1 MHKYN
6 TRTFFCGLLVI
17 SILVNLVLPPS
28 LVVANSGQGTPLFPI
43 SSHSNQ
49 SVSNATYGNNTSVT
63 GSTYGVISTNIITS
77 VTITDEKGNNITQV
91 RPNLDEKVQV
101 DLTWKLPAGHPYGNG
116 STFTFQLPDKF
127 KVDRKLEGQL
137 DGKVG
142 TYVVTPEGKVTFTF
156 NDLIKGGQEIEG
168 DFFVW
173 RYFNKD
179 KFTGGTH
186 QNIEFVFEA
195 DSIIIPV
202 HFKGKDN
209 GNMNKQGKANKG
221 MNASEINWIVD
232 INTGEQKIDQAVFT
246 DKLPAG
252 LTIDLGSIR
261 LYKVDVKLDGTLH
274 PETNPIPGITPQ
286 QTADGFELPLGDI
299 HNAYRVTY
307 TTKIDGTVDAFYK
320 NQATVTGTNLTKS
333 LVGTTTVEVKYSK
346 PLGKQKLKYDRD
358 TQSVNWSIQ
367 YNYNEQRIGQA
378 KAYIEDHFD
387 KTKMKRTGDVIVTQ
401 MIIDDNGTAKQ
412 VGAPLVAGTDYV
424 IDDTVSHGFT
434 VKFLKDIEHA
444 YEIKYKTEAIN
455 RVHQDVSIT
464 NKVIIPD
471 NKDNITVGET
481 LTQAI
486 FHKSAVGTNYADKT
500 IGWKLELNADK
511 KRMDN
516 VVITDNIKGQN
527 MAFIADSFAVSG
539 LKKDVDYKVEP
550 HPQYSEGFK
559 LTFLVN
565 ITEKHEITYRTKF
578 DPTANK
584 SLYSNKATLNW
595 EENGVAQPS
604 ITKTATVT
612 PDSYTQD
619 NGNKTGVYD
628 AATKEITWT
637 IDINYNL
644 HTINDPVLRDYY
656 KGKQTFLKDSFKV
669 QHLTLSGNQNTVT
682 PGALVPPSEYSFD
695 DTVKNA
701 AGDQGFELRF
711 NQPINSAYRI
721 TYKTSLKGLAVEG
734 SYSNHAILHDG
745 ANPTKNLFEKT
756 ATVTPKHNKEYVFKN
771 GKQGTG
777 ANSEFAY
784 WQVHINR
791 SQSFIT
797 AGSTLTDTLS
807 TNQILLPDTIK
818 LYHYTVGTDGTVR
831 KGSAVNSAD
840 YTLAAKGNTLSLTFN
855 KDIETAYLLEYTSF
869 INAGNKEKITNKV
882 SFKGQS
888 TGTVNEDNNGE
899 VEVSFSG
906 AGGGGSIVQKGNIK
920 ILKEDKITKQ
930 PLAGAK
936 FGLYDKSGSMLL
948 QEVVTDANGEATFTN
963 FKYNEYIIKELEAP
977 TGYVLHAQYTGKGK
991 IVQVNNA
998 LVPVTV
1004 PNTKDEWGV
1013 VLTKVDADAPTK
1025 LLDGAVFKLQADD
1038 GSGSYQDVAGHTN
1051 LKTVK
1056 GKIAVNGLKP
1066 GNYQLIEVAAPTG
1079 YKLDNTPIK
1088 FTIDSNQQKSKTL
1101 TARNK
1106 QIRGSVE
1113 LTKVDASD
1121 TSKTIAGAV
1130 FQLQD
1135 RTGKALR
1142 SGLTTAQSGRL
1153 PIGNL
1158 PVGSYQ
1164 LVETKAPV
1172 GYVLDPT
1179 PLKFN
1184 IVDEQMLTFTFEN
1197 NKSPGSLKLIKIE
1210 TGKPTV
1216 TLAGA
1221 QFRLLDEH
1229 QQPVTDK
1236 AGKPLPLMTTSTNGQ
1251 LIIPALQPGKY
1262 FAEEVVAPKGYLI
1275 VQKLT
1280 EFHVVSDK
1288 ETVVTVENMRE
1299 PLPGSLKL
1307 IKIETGKP
1315 SVTLAGAQFQ
1325 LLDEHQQPVT
1335 DKAGKPLPLM
1345 TTGTNG
1351 ELTVPALKAGKY
1363 FVEEVKAP
1371 DGYLIEQT
1379 LTEFVIVSE
1388 KETLLK
1394 IENKPEPLPGSLK
1407 LIKIETGKPTV
1418 TLADAQFRILDEN
1431 QQPVIDKAGKP
1442 LPLMTTDADGIIKIP
1457 TLKPGKYFAEEV
1469 IAPKGY
1475 LIENKLTEFTIVS
1488 EKETVVSVENKFEP
1502 LTGSLKL
1509 IKIETG
1515 KPTVTL
1521 GDAQFRLLDANQ
1533 QPVTDL
1539 AGQPLALM
1547 STDKNGQL
1555 MIPTLKPGNYF
1566 IEEVKAPEGYLI
1578 EQKLTEFTIVSEQE
1592 TVVTVENKRKPVP
1605 PQPPIIIPPVDG
1617 GEETPEQPDGGSDN
1631 DKDNP
1636 PDGGTDNGTDNP
1648 SDGGSD
1654 NGTDNPSDGGSD
1666 NGTDNPSDGGSDNG
1680 TDNPADGGSDNGT
1693 DNPSDGGSDN
1703 GTINPPDSGSNGS
1716 TDHPSD
1722 GGSSKNETPDK
1733 TKDKSSNH
1741 VLPKTGEESSLPMQL
1756 AGFILMLLGAALLVT
1771 RKKWLKS

>member
-1 MHKYN
+1 MHRHN
-6 TRTFFCGLLVI
+6 TRKFFSGLLVI

-28 LVVANSGQGTPLFPI
+28 LVVANSGQGNPLFPT
-43 SSHSNQ
+43 SSHANQ
-49 SVSNATYGNNTSVT
+49 SVANATYGNNTSVT
-63 GSTYGVISTNIITS
+63 GSTYGVITDNIINS
-77 VTITDEKGNNITQV
+77 VVITDENKNNITQV
-91 RPNLDEKVQV
+91 RPDLGAKVQI
-101 DLTWKLPAGHPYGNG
+101 DLAWELPKNHPYGKG

-127 KVDRKLEGQL
+127 LLDRKLEGSL
-137 DGKVG
+137 DGGVG
-142 TYVVTPEGKVTFTF
+142 TYVVTPQGQVTFTF
-156 NDLIKGGQEIEG
+156 NELVEGQEVHG
-168 DFFVW
+168 SFFVW
-173 RYFNKD
+173 RQFDKN
-179 KFTGGTH
+179 KFTGGTQ

-195 DSIIIPV
+195 DTIIVPV
-202 HFKGKDN
+202 HFKGKDDD
-209 GNMNKQGKANKG
+209 GMDKQGKANKG
-221 MNASEINWIVD
+221 MNASEISWEVY
-232 INTGEQKIDQAVFT
+232 INTDEQKIDQAVFA

-252 LTIDLGSIR
+252 LTIDLSSINM
-261 LYKVDVKLDGTLH
+261 YKAEVLLDGTIKAEST
-274 PETNPIPGITPQ
+274 PVPGITPQ
-286 QTADGFELPLGDI
+286 QTADGFELQLGDI
-299 HNAYRVTY
+299 HNAYRVVY
-307 TTKIDGTVDAFYK
+307 KTKINGTVDASFTNK
-320 NQATVTGTNLTKS
+320 ATVTGTNQTTPLEAK
-333 LVGTTTVEVKYSK
+333 TTVNVKYSK
-346 PLGKQKLKYDRD
+346 PLGKKNLGYIRD
-358 TQSVNWSIQ
+358 KQLVNWSIQ

-387 KTKMKRTGDVIVTQ
+387 KSKMELVRPITVTQ
-401 MIIDDNGTAKQ
+401 MKIDNNGNATQ
-412 VGAPLVAGTDYV
+412 VGVPLVEGTDYV

-444 YEIKYKTEAIN
+444 YEIKYATKAID
-455 RVHQDVSIT
+455 RVHQNVNIT
-464 NKVIIPD
+464 NQVKIPD
-471 NKDNITVGET
+471 NNDNITAGQT

-486 FHKSAVGTNYADKT
+486 FHKKPGAINYADKT
-500 IGWKLELNADK
+500 MEWQLELNFDEKKMDK
-511 KRMDN
+511 
-516 VVITDNIKGQN
+516 VVITDRFPNQGLT
-527 MAFIADSFAVSG
+527 FIESSLVDSLTALGFT
-539 LKKDVDYKVEP
+539 KNVDYTIAP
-550 HPQYSEGFK
+550 NAQYTEGFT
-559 LTFLVN
+559 LTFLKQVDKKL
-565 ITEKHEITYRTKF
+565 TLKYKTKF

-584 SLYSNKATLNW
+584 SQYSNKATLNW

-604 ITKTATVT
+604 ITKNVTVD
-612 PDSYTQD
+612 PDSYTKD

-628 AATKEITWT
+628 AQTKEITWT

-644 HTINDPVLRDYY
+644 HTINDPVLRDFY
-656 KGKQTFLKDSFKV
+656 KGKQTFVKDSFKV

-682 PGALVPPSEYSFD
+682 PGALVPPSAYTFD

-701 AGDQGFELRF
+701 AGDEGFELRF

-734 SYSNHAILHDG
+734 SYSNHATLRDG
-745 ANPTKNLFEKT
+745 ASSTSTLFDKI
-756 ATVTPKHNKEYVFKN
+756 ATVTPLHQKEYVFKN
-771 GKQGTG
+771 GVQGTG

-791 SQSFIT
+791 SQSYIT

-807 TNQILLPDTIK
+807 ANQILLPDTVK
-818 LYHYTVGTDGTVR
+818 LYHYTVRKDGTIS
-831 KGSAVNSAD
+831 KGSAVNPAD
-840 YTLAAKGNTLSLTFN
+840 YTLDVKGNTLSLTFN

-888 TGTVNEDNNGE
+888 TGTVNEGKENE

-906 AGGGGSIVQKGNIK
+906 AGGGGTIVQKGNIK
-920 ILKEDKITKQ
+920 ILKEDKDTNQ

-948 QEVVTDANGEATFTN
+948 QEVVTDINGEATFTN
-963 FKYNEYIIKELEAP
+963 FKYNDYFIKELEAP
-977 TGYVLHAQYTGKGK
+977 AGYVLNAQYTGKGTLVK
-991 IVQVNNA
+991 VNKSSM
-998 LVPVTV
+998 LITV
-1004 PNTKDEWGV
+1004 LNTKDEWGV
-1013 VLTKVDADAPTK
+1013 VLTKVDADAPAK

-1038 GSGSYQDVAGHTN
+1038 GSGNYQDVAGHTN

-1056 GKIAVNGLKP
+1056 GKIDVTGLKP

-1079 YKLDNTPIK
+1079 YKLDDTPIK
-1088 FTIDSNQQKSKTL
+1088 FTIDSNQQMPKTF
-1101 TARNK
+1101 TAKNK
-1106 QIRGSVE
+1106 QIKGSVE
-1113 LTKVDASD
+1113 LTKVDSSD
-1121 TSKTIAGAV
+1121 TSKTLAGAV

-1135 RTGKALR
+1135 RAGKALR

-1164 LVETKAPV
+1164 LVETKAPA
-1172 GYVLDPT
+1172 GYELDPT

-1197 NKSPGSLKLIKIE
+1197 SKSPGSLKLIKIE
-1210 TGKPTV
+1210 TGKPSV

-1236 AGKPLPLMTTSTNGQ
+1236 AGKPLPLMTTDANGQ
-1251 LIIPALQPGKY
+1251 IKVPALKPGKY
-1262 FAEEVVAPKGYLI
+1262 FAEEVVAPKDYLI
-1275 VQKLT
+1275 ENKLT
-1280 EFHVVSDK
+1280 EFHIVSDK

-1307 IKIETGKP
+1307 IKIESGKP
-1315 SVTLAGAQFQ
+1315 TVTLAGAQFQ
-1325 LLDEHQQPVT
+1325 LLDENQQPVT

-1345 TTGTNG
+1345 TTGTTG
-1351 ELTVPALKAGKY
+1351 QLIVPVLKPGKY
-1363 FVEEVKAP
+1363 FAEEVKAP
-1371 DGYLIEQT
+1371 EGYLIENK

-1388 KETLLK
+1388 KETVTTV
-1394 IENKPEPLPGSLK
+1394 ENKREPLPGSLK

-1431 QQPVIDKAGKP
+1431 QQPLTDKAGQP
-1442 LPLMTTDADGIIKIP
+1442 LPLMTTGADGQLTVP
-1457 TLKPGKYFAEEV
+1457 ALKPGKYFAEEV

-1475 LIENKLTEFTIVS
+1475 LIEQKLTEFIIAS
-1488 EKETVVSVENKFEP
+1488 EKETVITVENKFEP
-1502 LTGSLKL
+1502 IAGSLKL

-1521 GDAQFRLLDANQ
+1521 AGAQFRLLDANQ

-1547 STDKNGQL
+1547 STDTNGQL
-1555 MIPTLKPGNYF
+1555 IIPTLKPGKYF
-1566 IEEVKAPEGYLI
+1566 AEEVKAPEGYLI
-1578 EQKLTEFTIVSEQE
+1578 EQKLTEFVVISKQE

-1617 GEETPEQPDGGSDN
+1617 GEETPNRPEIPDEGTDNGKDNPSDGGS
-1631 DKDNP
+1631 
-1636 PDGGTDNGTDNP
+1636 DNGTDNP

-1680 TDNPADGGSDNGT
+1680 TDNP
-1693 DNPSDGGSDN
+1693 SDGGSDN
-1703 GTINPPDSGSNGS
+1703 GTITPPDSGANGG

-1722 GGSSKNETPDK
+1722 GGSTNNETPDK
-1733 TKDKSSNH
+1733 IKDKSSNN

-1756 AGFILMLLGAALLVT
+1756 AGFMLMLLGAALLAT

>member
-1 MHKYN
+1 MHRHN

-28 LVVANSGQGTPLFPI
+28 LVVANSGQGTSLFPTN
-43 SSHSNQ
+43 SHSNQ
-49 SVSNATYGNNTSVT
+49 SVSNATYGNHTSVT

-77 VTITDEKGNNITQV
+77 VTITDENGNNITQV

-137 DGKVG
+137 DGNVG

-209 GNMNKQGKANKG
+209 GDMNKQGKGNKG

-232 INTGEQKIDQAVFT
+232 INTGEQKIDQAVFA

-252 LTIDLGSIR
+252 LTIDLSSIR
-261 LYKVDVKLDGTLH
+261 LYKVDVKLDGTLT

-286 QTADGFELPLGDI
+286 QTADGFELQLGDI

-307 TTKIDGTVDAFYK
+307 TTKIDGTVDASYK
-320 NQATVTGTNLTKS
+320 NQATVTGTNLSKS
-333 LVGTTTVEVKYSK
+333 LVGTSTVEVKYSK
-346 PLGKQKLKYDRD
+346 PLGKTKVKYDRD

-387 KTKMKRTGDVIVTQ
+387 KTKMKRTGDVVVTQ
-401 MIIDDNGTAKQ
+401 MIIDDNGKATQ

-424 IDDTVSHGFT
+424 VDDTVSHGFT

-444 YEIKYKTEAIN
+444 YEIKYKTEAIH
-455 RVHQDVSIT
+455 RVHQDVNIT
-464 NKVIIPD
+464 NKVVIPD
-471 NKDNITVGET
+471 NNDNITAGET

-500 IGWKLELNADK
+500 IEWQLQVNFDEKTMDK
-511 KRMDN
+511 
-516 VVITDNIKGQN
+516 VVITDRFPNQELT
-527 MAFIADSFAVSG
+527 FIESSLVDSLTASG
-539 LKKDVDYKVEP
+539 FTKNKDYTIAP
-550 HPQYSEGFK
+550 NAQYSEGFT
-559 LTFLVN
+559 LTFLKQ
-565 ITEKHEITYRTKF
+565 IDKKLTIKYKTKF

-584 SLYSNKATLNW
+584 LRYSNKATLSW
-595 EENGVAQPS
+595 EENGASQPS

-628 AATKEITWT
+628 ATTKEITWT

-644 HTINDPVLRDYY
+644 HTVNDPVLRDFY
-656 KGKQTFLKDSFKV
+656 KGKQTFLQDSFKV

-695 DTVKNA
+695 GTVTNA
-701 AGDQGFELRF
+701 AGDKGFELRF
-711 NQPINSAYRI
+711 NQPIHSAYRI

-734 SYSNHAILHDG
+734 SYSNQATLHDG
-745 ANPTKNLFEKT
+745 SNPTKNLFEKT
-756 ATVTPKHNKEYVFKN
+756 AIVTPKHQKEYVFKN
-771 GKQGTG
+771 GQQGKD
-777 ANSEFAY
+777 AKSEFAY

-791 SQSFIT
+791 SQSYIT

-807 TNQILLPDTIK
+807 TNQILLPDSVK
-818 LYHYTVGTDGTVR
+818 LYHYKVDSNGNVT
-831 KGSAVNSAD
+831 KGSAVNLAD
-840 YTLAAKGNTLSLTFN
+840 YTLDVKDNTLSLTFN
-855 KDIETAYLLEYTSF
+855 KDMETAYLLEYTSF
-869 INAGNKEKITNKV
+869 INAGDKEEIKNNV

-888 TGTVNEDNNGE
+888 TGTVNEDKNENIT
-899 VEVSFSG
+899 VEFSG
-906 AGGGGSIVQKGNIK
+906 AGGGGTIVQKGNIK

-977 TGYVLHAQYTGKGK
+977 AGYILNPQYTGTGK
-991 IVQVNNA
+991 SVQVNQA

-1013 VLTKVDADAPTK
+1013 ELTKVDADAPAK

-1056 GKIAVNGLKP
+1056 GKIDVKGLKP

-1121 TSKTIAGAV
+1121 TSKTLAGAV

-1164 LVETKAPV
+1164 LVETKAPT

-1184 IVDEQMLTFTFEN
+1184 IVDEQMLTFTIEN

-1236 AGKPLPLMTTSTNGQ
+1236 AGKPLPLLTTGTNGQ
-1251 LIIPALQPGKY
+1251 LTIPALQPGKY
-1262 FAEEVVAPKGYLI
+1262 FAEEVVAPTGYLI
-1275 VQKLT
+1275 EQNLT

-1288 ETVVTVENMRE
+1288 ETVVTIENMRE

-1307 IKIETGKP
+1307 IKFETGKP
-1315 SVTLAGAQFQ
+1315 SVTLAGAQFR

-1351 ELTVPALKAGKY
+1351 ELTVPALKQGKY

-1371 DGYLIEQT
+1371 DGYLIEQK
-1379 LTEFVIVSE
+1379 LTKFVIISE
-1388 KETLLK
+1388 KETVLN

-1431 QQPVIDKAGKP
+1431 QQPVIDKAGQP
-1442 LPLMTTDADGIIKIP
+1442 LALMTTDADGVIKVP
-1457 TLKPGKYFAEEV
+1457 ALKPGKYFAEEV

-1488 EKETVVSVENKFEP
+1488 EKETVVTVENKFEP
-1502 LTGSLKL
+1502 LAGSLKL
-1509 IKIETG
+1509 IKIESG
-1515 KPTVTL
+1515 KPMVTL
-1521 GDAQFRLLDANQ
+1521 ADAQFRLLDANQ
-1533 QPVTDL
+1533 QPVTDQ
-1539 AGQPLALM
+1539 AGQPLAFM

-1555 MIPTLKPGNYF
+1555 LIPTLKPGKYF

-1592 TVVTVENKRKPVP
+1592 TIVTVENKRKPVP

-1617 GEETPEQPDGGSDN
+1617 GEETPEQPDGGTDN

-1636 PDGGTDNGTDNP
+1636 SDGGSDNGTDNP

-1680 TDNPADGGSDNGT
+1680 TDNPSDGGSDNST

-1703 GTINPPDSGSNGS
+1703 S
-1716 TDHPSD
+1716 TDNPSD

-1756 AGFILMLLGAALLVT
+1756 AGFVLMLLGAALLVT

>member
-1 MHKYN
+1 MHRHN
-6 TRTFFCGLLVI
+6 TRKFFCGLLVI

-28 LVVANSGQGTPLFPI
+28 LVVANSGQGNPLFPI
-43 SSHSNQ
+43 SGHSKQ

-101 DLTWKLPAGHPYGNG
+101 DLTWKLPAGHSYGNG

-127 KVDRKLEGQL
+127 KVDRKLEGSL
-137 DGKVG
+137 DGGVG

-156 NDLIKGGQEIEG
+156 NELIEGGQEVDG
-168 DFFVW
+168 SFFVW

-186 QNIEFVFEA
+186 QDIEFVFEA

-209 GNMNKQGKANKG
+209 GDMNKKGAANKG
-221 MNASEINWIVD
+221 MNASEIQWTVD
-232 INTGEQKIDQAVFT
+232 VNTGEQKIDQAVFK
-246 DKLPAG
+246 DKLPNG
-252 LTIDLGSIR
+252 LTIDLSSIR
-261 LYKVDVKLDGTLH
+261 LYKVAVKLDGTLT

-286 QTADGFELPLGDI
+286 QTADGFELHLGDI

-307 TTKIDGTVDAFYK
+307 TTKIDGAVDAFYTNK
-320 NQATVTGTNLTKS
+320 ATVTGTNLTTPLEKS
-333 LVGTTTVEVKYSK
+333 STVNVKYSK
-346 PLGKQKLKYDRD
+346 PLGKTKVKYESDL
-358 TQSVNWSIQ
+358 QLVNWSIQ

-387 KTKMKRTGDVIVTQ
+387 KTKMKRTGDMIVTQ
-401 MIIDDNGTAKQ
+401 MKIDDNGRATQ
-412 VGAPLVAGTDYV
+412 VGAPLVEGTDYV

-434 VKFLKDIEHA
+434 VKFLKDVEHA
-444 YEIKYKTEAIN
+444 YEIKYKTEAVN
-455 RVHQDVSIT
+455 RVHQDLHVT
-464 NKVIIPD
+464 NQVKIPD
-471 NKDNITVGET
+471 NNDNITAGQT

-486 FHKSAVGTNYADKT
+486 FHKFELGANYADKT

-511 KRMDN
+511 KRMEN
-516 VVITDNIKGQN
+516 VVITDNITGQN
-527 MAFIADSFAVSG
+527 MEFIADSFAVSD
-539 LKKDVDYKVEP
+539 LKKGVHFKVEP
-550 HPQYSEGFK
+550 NAQYSEGFK
-559 LTFLVN
+559 LTFLVP

-584 SLYSNKATLNW
+584 SRYSNKATLNW

-628 AATKEITWT
+628 ATTKEITWT

-644 HTINDPVLRDYY
+644 HNINDPVLRDFY
-656 KGKQTFLKDSFKV
+656 KGKQAFVKDSFKV

-682 PGALVPPSEYSFD
+682 PGALVPPSAYTFD
-695 DTVKNA
+695 GTMKNA
-701 AGDQGFELRF
+701 VGDEGFELRF
-711 NQPINSAYRI
+711 NQSINSAYRI

-734 SYSNHAILHDG
+734 SYSNHATLRDG
-745 ANPTKNLFEKT
+745 ASSTSTLFDKT
-756 ATVTPKHNKEYVFKN
+756 ATVTPKHNKEYVSKN
-771 GKQGTG
+771 GVQGTG

-807 TNQILLPDTIK
+807 TNQILLPETIK
-818 LYHYTVGTDGTVR
+818 LYHYAVGKDGTVR
-831 KGSAVNSAD
+831 KGSAVNPAD
-840 YTLAAKGNTLSLTFN
+840 YTLDAKGNTLSLTFN
-855 KDIETAYLLEYTSF
+855 KDMETAYLLEYTSF

-888 TGTVNEDNNGE
+888 TGTVNEDNSGE

-906 AGGGGSIVQKGNIK
+906 AGGGGTIIQKGNIK
-920 ILKEDKITKQ
+920 ILKEDNDTKQ

-936 FGLYDKSGSMLL
+936 FGIYDKSGKMLL
-948 QEVVTDANGEATFTN
+948 QEVVTDAKGEATFTN
-963 FKYNEYIIKELEAP
+963 FKYNDYIIKELEAP
-977 TGYVLHAQYTGKGK
+977 VGYVLHEEYTGTGK
-991 IVQVNNA
+991 LVKVNQA
-998 LVPVTV
+998 SVPLTV

-1013 VLTKVDADAPTK
+1013 VLTKVDTDAPTK
-1025 LLDGAVFKLQADD
+1025 LLDGAVFKLQVDD
-1038 GSGSYQDVAGHTN
+1038 GSGNYQDVIGHTN

-1056 GKIAVNGLKP
+1056 GKIDVKGLKP
-1066 GNYQLIEVAAPTG
+1066 GSYQLIEVAAPTG
-1079 YKLDNTPIK
+1079 YKLDNTPIS
-1088 FTIDSNQQKSKTL
+1088 FTIDSNQQVPKTF

-1106 QIRGSVE
+1106 QIKGSVE
-1113 LTKVDASD
+1113 LTKVDSSD
-1121 TSKTIAGAV
+1121 ASKTLAGAV

-1153 PIGNL
+1153 PIDNL

-1164 LVETKAPV
+1164 LVETKAPT
-1172 GYVLDPT
+1172 GYELDPT
-1179 PLKFN
+1179 PLKFD
-1184 IVDEQMLTFTFEN
+1184 IVDEQKLTFTFEN
-1197 NKSPGSLKLIKIE
+1197 SKSPGSLKLIKIE
-1210 TGKPTV
+1210 TGKPQV
-1216 TLAGA
+1216 TLTGA

-1229 QQPVTDK
+1229 QQPVTNK
-1236 AGKPLPLMTTSTNGQ
+1236 AGQPLPLMTTGTNGQ
-1251 LIIPALQPGKY
+1251 LAIPALQPGKY
-1262 FAEEVVAPKGYLI
+1262 FVEEVVAPKGYLI
-1275 VQKLT
+1275 ENKLT
-1280 EFHVVSDK
+1280 EFHIVSDK

-1315 SVTLAGAQFQ
+1315 TVTLTGAQFR
-1325 LLDEHQQPVT
+1325 LLDANQQPVT
-1335 DKAGKPLPLM
+1335 DKAGQPLPLM
-1345 TTGTNG
+1345 TTGTDG
-1351 ELTVPALKAGKY
+1351 QFTVPA
-1363 FVEEVKAP
+1363 
-1371 DGYLIEQT
+1371 
-1379 LTEFVIVSE
+1379 
-1388 KETLLK
+1388 
-1394 IENKPEPLPGSLK
+1394 
-1407 LIKIETGKPTV
+1407 
-1418 TLADAQFRILDEN
+1418 
-1431 QQPVIDKAGKP
+1431 
-1442 LPLMTTDADGIIKIP
+1442 
-1457 TLKPGKYFAEEV
+1457 LKPGKYFAEEV

-1475 LIENKLTEFTIVS
+1475 LIEQKLTEFVIVS
-1488 EKETVVSVENKFEP
+1488 EKETVVTVENKFEP
-1502 LTGSLKL
+1502 LAGSLKL

-1515 KPTVTL
+1515 KPLVTL
-1521 GDAQFRLLDANQ
+1521 AGAQFRLLDEHQ

-1555 MIPTLKPGNYF
+1555 IIPTLKPGKYF
-1566 IEEVKAPEGYLI
+1566 VEEMQAPEGYLI
-1578 EQKLTEFTIVSEQE
+1578 EQKLTEFVIVSEQE

-1617 GEETPEQPDGGSDN
+1617 GEETPNKPEIPDDGS
-1631 DKDNP
+1631 
-1636 PDGGTDNGTDNP
+1636 DNGTDNP

-1680 TDNPADGGSDNGT
+1680 TDNPSGGGSDNGT

-1703 GTINPPDSGSNGS
+1703 GTLTPPDSGSNSG

-1722 GGSSKNETPDK
+1722 GGSNNNETPNK
-1733 TKDKSSNH
+1733 SKGESSNN

-1756 AGFILMLLGAALLVT
+1756 AGFVLMLLGAALLAT